1 MLWAVHIPDGV
12 LTEPWLIG
20 GFVLAVALGLASF
33 LITRFRDEDISRIA
47 LLTAAFFVASL
58 IHVRIPPTSVHLLL
72 NGLLGVILGWQAAI
86 AIPLGLF
93 LQAALFNHGGFTS
106 WGVNSCV
113 MVLPALLAWAA
124 FHGIRRMPGVRRP
137 GFRAA
142 LVVLSMLLW
151 VFSAV
156 YGCALLAQSRSGQ
169 LSDLDLSWAN
179 RLVLHP
185 VIIAASV
192 LTVVL
197 LAYLE
202 RRLGNGPEFPLG
214 LFVGVLA
221 VLATILLNCAV
232 MAWGGQEDWHTLAL
246 VTLVAHLPIAVIE
259 GVVLGFVVS
268 FLARVKPELVGWA
281 GAVQGTAAVPR
292 EVELN
297 GRSAHALSS
306 DRGYPPCPAPQR
318 PGDLRSV
325 QSGQG
330 TSS

>member
-20 GFVLAVALGLASF
+20 GFVLAALLGLVSF
-33 LITRFRDEDISRIA
+33 AIARVRDEDIPRIA

-93 LQAALFNHGGFTS
+93 LQAVLFNHGGFTT
-106 WGVNSCV
+106 WGVNSCI

-124 FHGIRRMPGVRRP
+124 FNGVRRFPGVRRP
-137 GFRAA
+137 GVRAA

-151 VFSAV
+151 VLSAM
-156 YGCALLAQSRSGQ
+156 YGCAVLAQSHTGR
-169 LSDLDLSWAN
+169 LTDLDMSWAN
-179 RLVLHP
+179 HIVLHP
-185 VIIAASV
+185 VTIAG
-192 LTVVL
+192 TVL
-197 LAYLE
+197 LAALMAHLE

-214 LFVGVLA
+214 LFVGELA

-232 MAWGGQEDWHTLAL
+232 LVWGGHEDWHTLAL
-246 VTLVAHLPIAVIE
+246 ITLLAHLPIAVIE
-259 GVVLGFVVS
+259 GVVLGFVIA
-268 FLARVKPELVGWA
+268 FLARVKPELLGWPSAVSGTEAIPRGVG
-281 GAVQGTAAVPR
+281 PS
-292 EVELN
+292 
-297 GRSAHALSS
+297 GRSAHALVS
-306 DRGYPPCPAPQR
+306 DNGYPPCPALER

-330 TSS
+330 ASP